1 MTLLQWTWMILN
13 KYFVC
18 VCLCVFTF
26 MGGKDQSIR
35 TPKQQDSR
43 VHYKPRSRNL
53 RPEKLPKTQ
62 VIIIVCLFVHRSICL
77 SVCTSDKR
85 WKSFKENSRRIKCT
99 KQPVHVNNLQLFAL
113 KKKPALELNSNDSR
127 KKLEFENRQLVY
139 LFTMKKIYHR
149 MGEWGKGNFAWKIG
163 LTTFRLSDFA
173 VVG

>member
-113 KKKPALELNSNDSR
+113 KKNQLWNWIPMTAEKNWNLKIDSLCIYLRWKKYIIGWGNGERGISLE
-127 KKLEFENRQLVY
+127 KLV
-139 LFTMKKIYHR
+139 
-149 MGEWGKGNFAWKIG
+149 
-163 LTTFRLSDFA
+163 
-173 VVG
+173 